1 MVRRP
6 RKLAWPRGRSGA
18 AAAILQALR
27 EYTTS
32 EAATRRSSRDSMGM
46 GETDLLALRY
56 LLRAESSG
64 ERVGPKD
71 LSRVLGITTASTT
84 SLIDRLVAGG
94 NVRREPHPTDRRSLV
109 IVPTVATDSE
119 VRATLGQMHR
129 RMMDVAESMS
139 ADEARVVITF
149 LRRMGSAMSDD
160 QPASGRSRPDNGTS
174 RRVQLVSHANCMYAY
189 YLVFSI
195 FTCSIFN

>member
-1 MVRRP
+1 MDSHGEP
-6 RKLAWPRGRSGA
+6 PSGNLDGHEGGLDA

-27 EYTTS
+27 EYGTS

-56 LLRAESSG
+56 LLRAEASG

-84 SLIDRLVAGG
+84 SLIDRLVASG

-109 IVPTVATDSE
+109 IVPTVATDSD
-119 VRATLGQMHR
+119 VRAALGQMHR

-139 ADEARVVITF
+139 ADEARVVISF
-149 LRRMGSAMSDD
+149 LRRMGSAMRDD
-160 QPASGRSRPDNGTS
+160 RRPQAGPPGKMGPAGAAG
-174 RRVQLVSHANCMYAY
+174 
-189 YLVFSI
+189 
-195 FTCSIFN
+195 